1 MKLNLRRRRQEKAAA
16 DRERDRRQDNEL
28 RAEIEAELSQFSGNP
43 SASDVERLLVAFRRE
58 YLTRAR
64 RNAARLDKINVGLS
78 KLIRVVMAIGV
89 LFVVTQ
95 ALLGLNALNLLH
107 GQTQTTREVRHNQ
120 QSTVAAL
127 CTFRHDLELRAI
139 ASQNFLVTHPNGIPG
154 ISAATIEA
162 SVTMEKR
169 TIRSLQLLPCS
180 TQPKKKPKRSKHT

>member
-107 GQTQTTREVRHNQ
+107 GQAQATHENRHNQ
-120 QSTVAAL
+120 QNTTAAL
-127 CTFRHDLELRAI
+127 CTLRRDLEARVS
-139 ASQNFLVTHPNGIPG
+139 ASQNFLEIHPNGIPG
-154 ISAATIEA
+154 ISAATIQT
-162 SVTMEKR
+162 SIVSQQR
-169 TIRSLQLLPCS
+169 TIKALQLIHCPAAK
-180 TQPKKKPKRSKHT
+180 TKKPPKHT

>member
-1 MKLNLRRRRQEKAAA
+1 MSLNLLRRRQESVRAN
-16 DRERDRRQDNEL
+16 RERDRRQDDEL
-28 RAEIEAELSQFSGNP
+28 RAGIEAELSQLPDNP
-43 SASDVERLLVAFRRE
+43 SKSDVERVLVAFRRE
-58 YLTRAR
+58 YLARAL
-64 RNAARLDKINVGLS
+64 RNGARLDKINAGLS
-78 KLIRVVMAIGV
+78 KLIRIVMAIGV

-95 ALLGLNALNLLH
+95 TLLGVNALHLLS
-107 GQTQTTREVRHNQ
+107 GQAQTTHEVRHNQ
-120 QSTVAAL
+120 QNTTAAL
-127 CTFRHDLELRAI
+127 CTFRRDLEARVS